1 MLLGSARVLMR
12 KKAISCGQRAPLA
25 AARGNRA
32 TLPYLP
38 GLDNLRALAALGVCT
53 YHFVA
58 GLLPEREQ
66 VVFIRELFSQVYL
79 GIYIFFVVSGYV
91 LPYSLLRQKYQLS
104 HLWPFL
110 KRRFVRINPPAYVAM
125 GLVLVQWCFI
135 DTFVN
140 HNHYYTDSIS
150 AARLLHNLLLT
161 VSFTDYNWI
170 VGACWTLAVEWQFYI
185 LTGLLFTVLFT

>member
-1 MLLGSARVLMR
+1 MLLGSARVLLR
-12 KKAISCGQRAPLA
+12 KKAIAPLA

-66 VVFIRELFSQVYL
+66 VVFIQELFSQVYL

-91 LPYSLLRQKYQLS
+91 LPYSLLRQKYQ
-104 HLWPFL
+104 
-110 KRRFVRINPPAYVAM
+110 PPVAI
-125 GLVLVQWCFI
+125 FE
-135 DTFVN
+135 
-140 HNHYYTDSIS
+140 
-150 AARLLHNLLLT
+150 AAFRAH
-161 VSFTDYNWI
+161 
-170 VGACWTLAVEWQFYI
+170 
-185 LTGLLFTVLFT
+185 